1 MYHLC
6 ELLYTHAF
14 RAIIKLLVFGVG
26 ENGGCCVVLAVLGHF
41 ALEGVQACFPSIL
54 RWECESWRR
63 WSFGLRKA
71 VNAVEV
77 TSKCC

>member
-26 ENGGCCVVLAVLGHF
+26 EDGGCCVVLAVLGHF
-41 ALEGVQACFPSIL
+41 ALE
-54 RWECESWRR
+54 ESRLGFRVFCVENGNLGEGGR
-63 WSFGLRKA
+63 WSEESCKRGGSH
-71 VNAVEV
+71 E
-77 TSKCC
+77 